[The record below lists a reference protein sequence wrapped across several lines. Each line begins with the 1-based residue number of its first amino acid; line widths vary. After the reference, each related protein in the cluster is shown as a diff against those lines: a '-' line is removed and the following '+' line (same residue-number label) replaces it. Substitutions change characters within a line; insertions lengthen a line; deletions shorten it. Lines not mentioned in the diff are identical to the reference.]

1 MSAVPEEMIKKLLDT
16 FISKAESISTA
27 LVELRA
33 ALTTLNN
40 SQAQVI
46 EKLDELR
53 LEIRELA
60 TRIEMALRR

>member
-1 MSAVPEEMIKKLLDT
+1 MSVSSEEVLKKILET
-16 FISKAESISTA
+16 FVTKAEAISTA
-27 LVELRA
+27 LVELKA
-33 ALTTLNN
+33 TLTTLNS

>member
-1 MSAVPEEMIKKLLDT
+1 MSAVPEEVLKKILET
-16 FISKAESISTA
+16 FVTKAESISTA

-33 ALTTLNN
+33 ALTALNN

-46 EKLDELR
+46 EKLDEVR

>member
-1 MSAVPEEMIKKLLDT
+1 MSASSEEVLKKILET
-16 FISKAESISTA
+16 FVTKAESISTA

-33 ALTTLNN
+33 TLTALNN
-40 SQAQVI
+40 SQTQVI
-46 EKLDELR
+46 EKLDEVR

>member
-16 FISKAESISTA
+16 FINKAESISTA
-27 LVELRA
+27 LVELKA
-33 ALTTLNN
+33 TLTTLNN
-40 SQAQVI
+40 SQQTVV

>member
-16 FISKAESISTA
+16 FINKAESISTA
-27 LVELRA
+27 LVELKA
-33 ALTTLNN
+33 TLTTLNN

>member
-1 MSAVPEEMIKKLLDT
+1 MSAVPEDVLKKILET
-16 FISKAESISTA
+16 FVTKAESISTA